1 MGTHPIFE
9 SDFDCLTD
17 MSDRKYG
24 ENIEIF
30 VKKGEESSQVG
41 IKLKKELKQISQS
54 DYSFSDPS
62 YRPFTDET
70 KPGELNFDCACVDN
84 LPYGPCGPLWQKYMV
99 QKEVEKLEDSIT
111 HETYRKWFTCFSN
124 NASIY
129 MPEFKKDMEKR
140 RREAEAKI
148 KAELADIDQNNQ

>member
-70 KPGELNFDCACVDN
+70 KPGELNFDCPCVDN
-84 LPYGPCGPLWQKYMV
+84 LPYGPCGPLWQKVRQSSHY
-99 QKEVEKLEDSIT
+99 T
-111 HETYRKWFTCFSN
+111 TKW
-124 NASIY
+124 
-129 MPEFKKDMEKR
+129 
-140 RREAEAKI
+140 
-148 KAELADIDQNNQ
+148 